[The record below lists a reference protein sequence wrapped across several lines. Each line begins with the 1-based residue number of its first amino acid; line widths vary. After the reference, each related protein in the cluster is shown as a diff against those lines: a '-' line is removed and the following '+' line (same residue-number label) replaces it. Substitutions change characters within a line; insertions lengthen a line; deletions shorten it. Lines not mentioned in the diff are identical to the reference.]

1 MSFNIIKKDNI
12 SFNPFF
18 IKTLKNNKLT
28 QIPHNTPSLICSKS
42 SNGKYC
48 INTTIKNSDVFN
60 KITTSIYLQNCPFYP
75 KTHILYNQNNF
86 NNIKLDNKYYYV
98 KPKYGNNSKNISL
111 YKQKELIIGTPSNL
125 QFPLIFQEEVQNL
138 KTFNNHKYDLRI
150 HILYILTNNDVI
162 PLLYK
167 DAIKRQSFKDINSP
181 MSPDSIFTNVKDLS
195 KINEQ
200 LIQSYHPPELIKC
213 LKNANQF
220 IIPKL
225 KKIKITHELELLM
238 TGYDIIIDNN
248 NKHWILEI
256 NCNPALNYDDE
267 VRKETDK
274 MLTEIL
280 YIILSYHNTKKI
292 NPIKFIKL

>member
-75 KTHILYNQNNF
+75 KTHIFYNQNNF

-111 YKQKELIIGTPSNL
+111 YKQKELIIGNPSNL

-138 KTFNNHKYDLRI
+138 KTFNKHKYDLRI

-181 MSPDSIFTNVKDLS
+181 ISPDSIFTNVKDLS

-267 VRKETDK
+267 IRKETDK
-274 MLTEIL
+274 MLIEIL
-280 YIILSYHNTKKI
+280 YIILSYNNNKKI
-292 NPIKFIKL
+292 KPIKFIKL

>member
-86 NNIKLDNKYYYV
+86 NKIKLDNKYYYV

-181 MSPDSIFTNVKDLS
+181 ISPDSIFTNVKDLS

-280 YIILSYHNTKKI
+280 YIILSYHNNKKI
-292 NPIKFIKL
+292 KPIKFIKL